1 MGADP
6 VAGRFGRGPSSGAA
20 LSRIGESKSR
30 FPVVGRVET
39 QAPRKRRRTEGMKK
53 VTVLCAA
60 LVVLAL
66 PASADFLVINEA
78 FTSMTGTDTQ
88 EYVELCGTPGMDLSS
103 YSLITIEGDSPASG
117 LVDKRW
123 NLSGVMPAD
132 GFFVI
137 GCNAVANVDLA
148 IGASDQF
155 ENGSETIL
163 LVQNCTVATGTDVD
177 TDNNCVE
184 EIGVGTVVAGVAFND
199 AGAGDCTYFGAFVS
213 PPDGTF
219 RAAGIA
225 RCTDCVGDFRIMCFN
240 ITGCD
245 VALYSNATPGVP
257 NDCPFVGTEDTSW
270 GSVKN
275 LFR

>member
-1 MGADP
+1 
-6 VAGRFGRGPSSGAA
+6 
-20 LSRIGESKSR
+20 
-30 FPVVGRVET
+30 
-39 QAPRKRRRTEGMKK
+39 MKK

-60 LVVLAL
+60 LMLAAL
-66 PASADFLVINEA
+66 PAAADLVINEA
-78 FTSMTGTDTQ
+78 FTSMTGTDNQ

-117 LVDKRW
+117 LVDRRW
-123 NLSGVMPAD
+123 NLTGLMPAD
-132 GFFVI
+132 GYYVI
-137 GCNAVANVDLA
+137 GTPTVANVDFMV
-148 IGASDQF
+148 GASDNF

-184 EIGVGTVVAGVAFND
+184 EIGVGTVVAAVAFND
-199 AGAGDCTYFGAFVS
+199 GGAGDCTYFGAFVS
-213 PPDGTF
+213 PLDGTF

-225 RCTDCVGDFRIMCFN
+225 RCEDCVGDFRIMCFN

-245 VALYSNATPGVP
+245 VALYSNITPGYA
-257 NDCPFVGTEDTSW
+257 NDCPVTATEGESW
-270 GSVKN
+270 GGVKS